1 MTLLI
6 MKPSCSAQRRRQ
18 AAASAAPR
26 SMNSGARTRSAPR
39 AAPRVRASSRTWA
52 TAHTSEATS
61 GPHLR
66 RDWAHPIPHLHRDWA
81 RPAQNR
87 PALAVWPSPITRMIL
102 PLANEPVSGA
112 ARRRVRASARSVL
125 PSDRAERRQ
134 RGQCARQ
141 RGVRGVLCQS
151 GLCPAH
157 AGDHSPRLAPRA
169 LASHPYCLS
178 CLHLMCGLRRR

>member
-1 MTLLI
+1 
-6 MKPSCSAQRRRQ
+6 
-18 AAASAAPR
+18 
-26 SMNSGARTRSAPR
+26 
-39 AAPRVRASSRTWA
+39 
-52 TAHTSEATS
+52 
-61 GPHLR
+61 
-66 RDWAHPIPHLHRDWA
+66 
-81 RPAQNR
+81 
-87 PALAVWPSPITRMIL
+87 VWPSPITRMIL